1 MEPQQ
6 PSSTEGSSKPLKCP
20 TCGAAVSAD
29 SDAFPFCSTRCRMVD
44 LGRWLDG
51 RYVVSR
57 EVSEEDLDDPS
68 LSP

>member
-6 PSSTEGSSKPLKCP
+6 PSPSGGSPKQIKCP
-20 TCGAAVSAD
+20 TCGALASAD
-29 SDAFPFCSTRCRMVD
+29 SDAFPFCSARCRMVD

-51 RYVVSR
+51 RYIVSR

-68 LSP
+68 LNP